1 MKTFDGLSLAGDHG
15 GGIDRFNTFDL
26 NGHEVFFWYFDFISV
41 PGGTID
47 SPNPKPL
54 LTITAA
60 GGDFW

>member
-26 NGHEVFFWYFDFISV
+26 NGHEVFFGISISFLFQ
-41 PGGTID
+41 GAID